1 MNTIIETLRNLT
13 LTQGVFLL
21 FGALALAGSLLVV
34 LARNI
39 FHAALGLVLAFL
51 GVAGI
56 YILLSFPFIAAL
68 QLFIYIG
75 GVAVLIAIAIVVTER
90 AMIPVERTSNEPV
103 MAAVLSLAAFVALI
117 AMIFQPF
124 LPADQRLNWPAG
136 PLVEEA
142 PDQLLRLGQGLVDA
156 HGFALPF
163 EFVSLVLVVVLIG
176 SLYLAKERS

>member
-1 MNTIIETLRNLT
+1 MVSELT
-13 LTQGVFLL
+13 VTQVVFLL
-21 FGALALAGSLLVV
+21 FGGIALAGSLLVV
-34 LARNI
+34 LARSI

-51 GVAGI
+51 GVAGV
-56 YILLSFPFIAAL
+56 YVLLNFPFMAAL

-90 AMIPVERTSNEPV
+90 AMIPIERTSNEPL
-103 MAAVLSLAAFVALI
+103 MAAVLSLAAFAALV

-124 LPADQRLNWPAG
+124 LPPAERLTWPTG
-136 PLVEEA
+136 PLVEEV

-163 EFVSLVLVVVLIG
+163 EFVSLLLVVILIG